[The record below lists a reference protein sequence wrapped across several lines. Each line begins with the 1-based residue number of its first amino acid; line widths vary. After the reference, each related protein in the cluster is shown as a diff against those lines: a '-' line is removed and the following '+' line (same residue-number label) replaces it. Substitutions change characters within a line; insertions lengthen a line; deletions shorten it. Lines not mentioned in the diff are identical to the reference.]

1 MSDVFKGVVE
11 ILRALVLWLLGL
23 RERRKEHA
31 QNVAVAEQRLDDAI
45 DNGHTIGDISAA
57 VEDLRKAHESS

>member
-1 MSDVFKGVVE
+1 MSDVFEGVVE
-11 ILRALVLWLLGL
+11 ILRALVLWLLGR

-45 DNGHTIGDISAA
+45 DNGNTIGEISAA

>member
-1 MSDVFKGVVE
+1 MSDVFEGVVE
-11 ILRALVLWLLGL
+11 ILRALVLWLLGR

-45 DNGHTIGDISAA
+45 DNGDTIGEISAA

>member
-1 MSDVFKGVVE
+1 MSDVFEGVVD
-11 ILRALVLWLLGL
+11 ILRALVLWLLGR
-23 RERRKEHA
+23 RERKKEHA

-45 DNGHTIGDISAA
+45 DNGNTVGDISAA

>member
-1 MSDVFKGVVE
+1 MSDVFEGVVE
-11 ILRALVLWLLGL
+11 ILRALVLWLLGR
-23 RERRKEHA
+23 RERKKEHA

-45 DNGHTIGDISAA
+45 DNGNTIGEISAA

>member
-1 MSDVFKGVVE
+1 MSDVFEGVVE

>member
-1 MSDVFKGVVE
+1 MSDVFEGVVE
-11 ILRALVLWLLGL
+11 ILRALVLWLLGR

-31 QNVAVAEQRLDDAI
+31 QNVAIAEQRLDDAI
-45 DNGHTIGDISAA
+45 DNGNTIGEISAA

>member
-1 MSDVFKGVVE
+1 MSDVFEGVVE
-11 ILRALVLWLLGL
+11 ILRALVLWLLGR

>member
-1 MSDVFKGVVE
+1 MSDVFEGVVE
-11 ILRALVLWLLGL
+11 ILRALVLWLLGR
-23 RERRKEHA
+23 RERKKEHA

-45 DNGHTIGDISAA
+45 DNGDTIGEISAA

>member
-1 MSDVFKGVVE
+1 MSEVVEGVVE
-11 ILRALVLWLLGL
+11 ILRALVLWLLGR

-31 QNVAVAEQRLDDAI
+31 QNVAVAEQKLDDAI
-45 DNGHTIGDISAA
+45 DNGNTIGEISAA

>member
-1 MSDVFKGVVE
+1 MSDVFEGVVE
-11 ILRALVLWLLGL
+11 ILRALVLWLLGR

-31 QNVAVAEQRLDDAI
+31 QNVAVAEQKLDDAI
-45 DNGHTIGDISAA
+45 DNGNTVGEISAA